1 MPNQHG
7 IGDPVIDA
15 LNVVIP
21 CPGLAMRRNA
31 AGAAIVR
38 LHYSADSTMT
48 EARVKEIKQRFL
60 GDEARWKK
68 EMDMDVHALSGQLV
82 YPDFNPSVHVIEPS
96 QIPSPLTR
104 YMAVDPHVR
113 TPFAFL
119 WIGVDRFRDVYV
131 YRDYWPSKAYG
142 VSTRVK
148 DSDEDPQYTTRE
160 YVEVI
165 AHMEG
170 NAIRWHK
177 DSADVEYGEYVRK
190 TGGEE
195 VVYRYMDQA
204 GKAFRVSGEGTPLET
219 IAGKFRDYG
228 MPCMDPYKIHS
239 AGEDAVRELLR
250 VRMWQG
256 RPWPR
261 LHISKDCRELIWELL
276 NYRYEPT
283 RGELRL
289 KELNQKGQQV
299 RSHALDLL
307 RYLATSP
314 IEWIPNLAS

>member
-15 LNVVIP
+15 LHVKTP

-48 EARVKEIKQRFL
+48 PERVRQIKQRFL

-82 YPDFNPSVHVIEPS
+82 YPDFNPSIHIIDQDQVPR
-96 QIPSPLTR
+96 QLTR
-104 YMAVDPHVR
+104 YCAVDPHPR

-119 WIGVDRFRDVYV
+119 WVGVDRFNDVYV

-142 VSTRVK
+142 INKRLK

-165 AHMEG
+165 AHLEG
-170 NAIRWHK
+170 NEIQWRQ
-177 DSADVEYGEYVRK
+177 DVDGVEYGEYIRK
-190 TGGEE
+190 PHGEE
-195 VVYRYMDQA
+195 IVYRYMDQA

-228 MPCMDPYKIHS
+228 MACMDPRKAHS
-239 AGEDAVRELLR
+239 AGEDAIRELLR

-256 RPWPR
+256 KPWPR
-261 LHISKDCRELIWELL
+261 LHIARNCRELIWELL

-283 RGELRL
+283 RGDLRW
-289 KELNQKGQQV
+289 KELSQEGQKV
-299 RSHALDLL
+299 RSHCLDLL

-314 IEWIPNLAS
+314 IDWIPNLAS